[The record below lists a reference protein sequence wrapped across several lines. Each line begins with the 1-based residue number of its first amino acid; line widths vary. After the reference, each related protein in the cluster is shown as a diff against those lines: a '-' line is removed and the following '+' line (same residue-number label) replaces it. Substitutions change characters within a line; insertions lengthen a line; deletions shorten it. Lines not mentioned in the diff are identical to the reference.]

1 MGNSKCKQ
9 CTSVFENDEEE
20 ETWFEWMESRSEVE
34 ERNQKSIAPRTQPM
48 PVQPLAFQADVID
61 KSKGKRSKSLLYFFN
76 DGNVHKERN
85 LVNAEND
92 RSLDQPAS
100 QRDLENNNSTTM
112 TQDVLFEEDS
122 PITSQVLRR

>member
-1 MGNSKCKQ
+1 MGNNKCKQ

-20 ETWFEWMESRSEVE
+20 ETWFEWMELRSEVE

-48 PVQPLAFQADVID
+48 PVQPLAFQADVIG

-85 LVNAEND
+85 LVNSEND

-100 QRDLENNNSTTM
+100 RRDLENNNSTTM

-122 PITSQVLRR
+122 PITSQVLYR